1 MDKTLTEETENIE
14 TLCPYGDL
22 FIYYFEG
29 ILTVDEKLFGADYLG
44 NWEEEGFS
52 FLFFSIKSMEVVEK
66 IKSMQPELVF
76 IDEYN
81 MTYDEWLGE
90 KLTSQNIGNF
100 TVSPPWDIPDKMFLP
115 NFGALH
121 IILDPGVVFGTGT
134 HPTTHDCLDMIE
146 MAFKKNRVTSVLDLG
161 TGTGLLAL
169 AAAKYKCKKI
179 LAVDFNYLA
188 VKTTL
193 NNIRLNGFGDRIV
206 AAQGLAQ
213 DFVNMPGDLLIANI
227 HYDVMKDVIASP
239 GFLEKKLFILS
250 GLLRSQA
257 EIVEKALNKLPVEI
271 IEKRSQNG
279 VWYTFYGRTG

>member
-1 MDKTLTEETENIE
+1 MTLTEETETIE
-14 TLCPYGDL
+14 TLCPYSDL

-29 ILTVDEKLFGADYLG
+29 IITADEKRFGSDYLG
-44 NWEEEGFS
+44 NWVEEGFS
-52 FLFFSIKSMEVVEK
+52 FLFFSIKATEVVEE
-66 IKSMQPELVF
+66 IQLLQPDLLL
-76 IDEYN
+76 IDQYN

-90 KLTSQNIGNF
+90 KPTTQTIGNF
-100 TVSPPWDIPDKMFLP
+100 TVSPPWDMPDKLFLP

-146 MAFKKNRVTSVLDLG
+146 LAFKNNPVESVLDLG

-193 NNIRLNGFGDRIV
+193 NNVVLNDFSDRIV
-206 AAQGLAQ
+206 SIQGLAQ
-213 DFVNMPGDLLIANI
+213 DFVNTECDLLIANI

-257 EIVEKALNKLPVEI
+257 KIVEDALSKLPVEI

-279 VWYTFYGRTG
+279 VWFTFYGRIIE